1 MSVPKVDL
9 LFTQDK
15 RSWPAT
21 MYCRQ
26 FQLRRKMIRQC
37 QTSSTSC
44 SLSLSYLIFLSHTHT
59 HTQSLSLS
67 FSLSHTHPISLYLN
81 VSSIFSSAIITHCTC
96 LSFRVTKGSLCRPLH
111 LSFSLSLC
119 VRLYI
124 IYVSLSLGTSP
135 KIRSLSPLRQC
146 DDLKGIR
153 N

>member
-59 HTQSLSLS
+59 HPISLSIFLSLTHTPTLSLS
-67 FSLSHTHPISLYLN
+67 ECLFNLFQCNNYALYMFVVSCDKRLSLSATSSLFL
-81 VSSIFSSAIITHCTC
+81 
-96 LSFRVTKGSLCRPLH
+96 
-111 LSFSLSLC
+111 SLSLC
-119 VRLYI
+119 PTLHNLRLFIIRYI
-124 IYVSLSLGTSP
+124 TQDTFTLTITTM
-135 KIRSLSPLRQC
+135 
-146 DDLKGIR
+146 
-153 N
+153 